1 MNIKVNRPNSNHE
14 KNDLFFL
21 IALLSGYIIVCALP
35 SIFRVESRDFA
46 VPYRFFMFF
55 LSLYILS
62 NNLYYRKLE
71 LKTVFIFFTFWIY
84 YFFKTRYSFATDYYL
99 PQFIGQE
106 FEVYLRIFIIN
117 LFPCFALF
125 SIDYSKVDFKC
136 LIISFFWIVFIMLII
151 NLLYTVF
158 YLNKFNNVSGIFSV
172 YYISSGHFGASL
184 IILCSYLLLF
194 NASSENI
201 INKNILLSAIVLGLF
216 AIYISAARGPILALI
231 VVGLYY
237 IVLKKKVKFL
247 FIFLF
252 FLVVFIT
259 LIYIS
264 RQFFHLESAFIERNY
279 LWIFEGNTS
288 GREPYFNRAIAIFKD
303 NILVGGRVLYEDGM
317 YPHNLFLELLMSGG
331 ILLLLIFGL
340 IFYPLIKNINYF
352 LNVSN
357 SKLYILP
364 LFALWLQYLILVQT
378 SYNIHS
384 NPEFWYFSSVI
395 IGISIKNHN
404 EKT

>member
-46 VPYRFFMFF
+46 VPYRFFM
-55 LSLYILS
+55 
-62 NNLYYRKLE
+62 
-71 LKTVFIFFTFWIY
+71 
-84 YFFKTRYSFATDYYL
+84 
-99 PQFIGQE
+99 
-106 FEVYLRIFIIN
+106 
-117 LFPCFALF
+117 
-125 SIDYSKVDFKC
+125 
-136 LIISFFWIVFIMLII
+136 
-151 NLLYTVF
+151 
-158 YLNKFNNVSGIFSV
+158 
-172 YYISSGHFGASL
+172 
-184 IILCSYLLLF
+184 
-194 NASSENI
+194 
-201 INKNILLSAIVLGLF
+201 
-216 AIYISAARGPILALI
+216 
-231 VVGLYY
+231 
-237 IVLKKKVKFL
+237 
-247 FIFLF
+247 F

-331 ILLLLIFGL
+331 ILLLIIFGL